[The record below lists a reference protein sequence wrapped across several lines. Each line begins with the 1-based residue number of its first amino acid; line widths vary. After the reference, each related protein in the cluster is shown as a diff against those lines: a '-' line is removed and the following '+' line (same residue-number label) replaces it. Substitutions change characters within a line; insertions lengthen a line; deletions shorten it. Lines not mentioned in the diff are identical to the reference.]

1 MRPTTTMTSPA
12 ARVSTQAGGSH
23 TVTGTDVARSSAAAP
38 VGQRTARLARRVPD
52 SRTRISAGPEH
63 GPQSTARF
71 TPGDST
77 GSADSAFTRDD
88 LVLVD
93 GIDFLRWK
101 GPATGPGSTG
111 KSGGEAGTTLRRGCD
126 TH

>member
-23 TVTGTDVARSSAAAP
+23 TVTGTEVARSSAAGP
-38 VGQRTARLARRVPD
+38 VGQRTARLASRVPD

-71 TPGDST
+71 TPGDWAAAA
-77 GSADSAFTRDD
+77 GAAPAGDD

-93 GIDFLRWK
+93 DIDFLRRTGPRR
-101 GPATGPGSTG
+101 GPAAREG
-111 KSGGEAGTTLRRGCD
+111 
-126 TH
+126 